1 MFPLGDESHA
11 QRSTPL
17 ATISLIILSCLGFA
31 LELHEGDGFILRWSL
46 IPAHIVAGQDLSTIV
61 SSMFLHGSWSHIL
74 GNMIYFWAF
83 APPLEDQLGSVR
95 LLLFYFLGGAI
106 AMGAQIAGD
115 PSSTVPCLGAS
126 GAIAAVMG
134 GFLVTFPRDRIRTV
148 VFLGFYARIAFVP
161 ALILIGFWFV
171 LQLISVG
178 SVSGADT
185 QGGVA
190 YLAHIGGFIFG
201 AATIRLFWMGRGKPG
216 D

>member
-1 MFPLGDESHA
+1 
-11 QRSTPL
+11 
-17 ATISLIILSCLGFA
+17 
-31 LELHEGDGFILRWSL
+31 
-46 IPAHIVAGQDLSTIV
+46 
-61 SSMFLHGSWSHIL
+61 MFLHGSWSHIL

-83 APPLEDQLGSVR
+83 APPLEDLLGSVR
-95 LLLFYFLGGAI
+95 LLFFYFLGGVV
-106 AMGAQIAGD
+106 AMAAQIAGD

-148 VFLGFYARIAFVP
+148 IFLGFYTRIAFVP
-161 ALILIGFWFV
+161 ALILIGFWFI

-178 SVSGADT
+178 SVSGVDT
-185 QGGVA
+185 QGGVV

-201 AATIRLFWMGRGKPG
+201 AATIRLFGIGRGELP